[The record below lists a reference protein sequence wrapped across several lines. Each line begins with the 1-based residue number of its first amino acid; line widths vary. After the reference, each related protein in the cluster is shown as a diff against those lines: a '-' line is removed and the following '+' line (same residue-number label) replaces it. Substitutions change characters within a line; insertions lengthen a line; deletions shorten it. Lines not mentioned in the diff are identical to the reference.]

1 MLKNLLVEVY
11 FSSNDEDSFELQLY
25 VYNMQ
30 IALAEFQ
37 EKHTTQAFMLHDH
50 DDELIVVAFRG
61 TELFN
66 ADDWSTD
73 LDISWYKYDRIGKV
87 HGGFLKALG
96 LTRQGWPKE
105 LEQDDPRKLLAY
117 YTIRNKLREL
127 VKDTNNTKFIV
138 TGHSLG
144 GALAILFAAILA
156 LHEEDLL
163 LERLEGVYTFGQP
176 RVGDK
181 EFKRFMEEQMK
192 THSIKYQRIVYSNDL
207 VPRIPF
213 DSCTFLFKHFGTCL
227 YYNSLYKEKVR
238 T

>member
-1 MLKNLLVEVY
+1 MY
-11 FSSNDEDSFELQLY
+11 FSSNENSFEHQLY
-25 VYNMQ
+25 VYNKQ

-87 HGGFLKALG
+87 HGGFMKALG
-96 LTRQGWPKE
+96 LTQKGWPKE
-105 LEQDDPRKLLAY
+105 LEQDDKKLLAY
-117 YTIRNKLREL
+117 YKIRNQLRDL
-127 VKDTNNTKFIV
+127 VNDTNNTKFIV

-176 RVGDK
+176 RVGDE

-213 DSCTFLFKHFGTCL
+213 DSRTFLFKHFGTCL